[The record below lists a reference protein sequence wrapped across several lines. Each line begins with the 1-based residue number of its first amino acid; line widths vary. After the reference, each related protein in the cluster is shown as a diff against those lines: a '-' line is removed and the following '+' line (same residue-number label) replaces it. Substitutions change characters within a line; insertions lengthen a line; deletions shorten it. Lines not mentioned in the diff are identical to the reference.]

1 MIYLKAILL
10 IALMTLFLNSQ
21 LFLTYYGVYY
31 ENLIF
36 IIGPII
42 GIAVIIM
49 FLNLTTYRRINPCIA
64 NVFLSENTAL
74 LLAFISAA
82 IMARNFDFTSF
93 INGDIDKIR
102 HLYLYRDVH
111 IIDQLV
117 PLVIVYPFSY
127 ISYKFLKTSS
137 PMSLKSISIVLLMVF
152 YGLSTGGRAFIFQ
165 LVLLFLFIARPKIFS
180 FKNLSIFI
188 VGIALFSFISLGRNS
203 SEINVPVLLEASVPI
218 KFSKFIKDKT
228 EYPELKDLLATT
240 TLYFGAGVPA
250 FCNKFE
256 NLELKILPRSVWGL
270 QPFIE
275 RQLMRV
281 GFISHTQEESYRKLL
296 NLSKDSGFFRLSWST
311 GFLDIYYHEGIILS
325 VVFFLVVAL
334 ILFNT
339 QRNLLRTRAP
349 KYEVLTAYNLLF
361 ILTVFM
367 TPAYSETTAFFSY
380 VFIYFTQVRI
390 S

>member
-10 IALMTLFLNSQ
+10 ITLTTLFLNSP
-21 LFLTYYGVYY
+21 LFLTYYGVHYG
-31 ENLIF
+31 NLIY
-36 IIGPII
+36 IIGPIV
-42 GIAVIIM
+42 GIAGVIM
-49 FLNLTTYRRINPCIA
+49 LLNLTTFRRFNPCIA
-64 NVFLSENTAL
+64 KVFLSENTAM

-82 IMARNFDFTSF
+82 IMARNFDFNSF
-93 INGDIDKIR
+93 LVGDINTIR
-102 HLYLYRDVH
+102 HAYINRDVQLV
-111 IIDQLV
+111 DQLV
-117 PLVIVYPFSY
+117 PLILVYPFSY
-127 ISYKFLKTSS
+127 ISYKFLKTST
-137 PMSLKSISIVLLMVF
+137 PMNLKSMVIILFMVF

-165 LVLLFLFIARPKIFS
+165 IVLLFLFIARPKIFS
-180 FKNLSIFI
+180 FKNLIIFV

-218 KFSKFIKDKT
+218 KFSKFIKDKS

-256 NLELKILPRSVWGL
+256 NLELQILPRSVWGL

-281 GFISHTQEESYRKLL
+281 GFINHTQEESYSEIL
-296 NLSKDSGFFRLSWST
+296 NLSKGSGFFRLSWST
-311 GFLDIYYHEGIILS
+311 GFLDIYFYEGIIMSLA
-325 VVFFLVVAL
+325 FFIMVAF

-361 ILTVFM
+361 ILTIFM
-367 TPAYSETTAFFSY
+367 TPSYSETTAFFSY
-380 VFIYFTQVRI
+380 VFIYLTQVRI